1 MSNFYGA
8 TGLIGGGTGDLDN
21 IDGTNLNTGDGAVVV
36 TSTAA
41 YHYYL
46 NASSGA
52 GESSPDIVSPDAN
65 AGNKRWIL
73 VKVISPTVTGI
84 HSGTGTFAGAAG
96 VTITI
101 GSTLAGTSYRVV
113 VTPLGVNAAD
123 LASIGPVG
131 VGNKTTSSF
140 DVFNLGSEA
149 GTTFDWILINNS

>member
-21 IDGTNLNTGDGAVVV
+21 IDGTNLNTGDGATVV
-36 TSTAA
+36 TSTAV

-52 GESSPDIVSPDAN
+52 GESSPDVVSPDAN

-73 VKVISPTVTGI
+73 IKVISPTVTGI
-84 HSGTGTFAGAAG
+84 HSGSDTFAGASG

-113 VTPLGVNAAD
+113 ITATAD
-123 LASIGPVG
+123 SEDVG
-131 VGNKTTSSF
+131 AVYVLSKTTTTF
-140 DVFNLGSEA
+140 KVHCT
-149 GTTFDWILINNS
+149 GTGTPTFDWILIDNS